1 MQYLGTNEAMPAK
14 IGSYKGYKY
23 FIIPSLFGALNG
35 YAELPKSWK
44 DGDEDELTVHGGIT
58 FKGYVRDG
66 ASKVKVIG
74 FDTLHAFD
82 DQETRD
88 LKSVEKECKYM
99 IDEMIEVWNK
109 HRPLSRVST
118 ETALELADE
127 LGYLYKK
134 WGIMR
139 WEKHILILKIY
150 METDIEK

>member
-1 MQYLGTNEAMPAK
+1 MKYLETNEAMPAK
-14 IGSYKGYKY
+14 IGTYKGYKY

-82 DQETRD
+82 NQETRD

-99 IDEMIEVWNK
+99 IDEMIEIWNK

-127 LGYLYKK
+127 LGKLAAKPGLSFDELGYLHKK
-134 WGIMR
+134 
-139 WEKHILILKIY
+139 
-150 METDIEK
+150 

>member
-14 IGSYKGYKY
+14 VGSYKGYKY

-35 YAELPKSWK
+35 YAELPKDWK

-99 IDEMIEVWNK
+99 IDEMIEK
-109 HRPLSRVST
+109 IST
-118 ETALELADE
+118 NLALQISDE
-127 LGYLYKK
+127 LTKLLKKQGITLEEYARSRKKVYK
-134 WGIMR
+134 
-139 WEKHILILKIY
+139 EV
-150 METDIEK
+150 ENNESN

>member
-1 MQYLGTNEAMPAK
+1 MQYLGTNEAMPARK
-14 IGSYKGYKY
+14 GTYKGYKY

-127 LGYLYKK
+127 LGKLAKKRGLSFDELGYLHKK
-134 WGIMR
+134 
-139 WEKHILILKIY
+139 
-150 METDIEK
+150 

>member
-14 IGSYKGYKY
+14 VGSYKGYKY

-35 YAELPKSWK
+35 YAELPKDWK

-66 ASKVKVIG
+66 SSKVKVIG

-99 IDEMIEVWNK
+99 IDEMIEK
-109 HRPLSRVST
+109 TST
-118 ETALELADE
+118 NLALQISDE
-127 LGYLYKK
+127 LTKLLKKQGITLEEYARSRKKVYK
-134 WGIMR
+134 
-139 WEKHILILKIY
+139 EV
-150 METDIEK
+150 ENNESN

>member
-14 IGSYKGYKY
+14 VGSYKGYKY

-66 ASKVKVIG
+66 AAKVKVIG

-99 IDEMIEVWNK
+99 IDEMIEK
-109 HRPLSRVST
+109 IST
-118 ETALELADE
+118 NLALQISDE
-127 LGYLYKK
+127 LTKLLKKQGITLEEYARSRKKVYK
-134 WGIMR
+134 
-139 WEKHILILKIY
+139 EV
-150 METDIEK
+150 ENNESN

>member
-1 MQYLGTNEAMPAK
+1 MKYLGTNEAMPAK
-14 IGSYKGYKY
+14 IGTYKGYKY

-99 IDEMIEVWNK
+99 IDEMIEKISTNLALQISDK
-109 HRPLSRVST
+109 LIELLKKQGITLEEYARSRKKV
-118 ETALELADE
+118 
-127 LGYLYKK
+127 YK
-134 WGIMR
+134 
-139 WEKHILILKIY
+139 EV
-150 METDIEK
+150 ENNESN

>member
-14 IGSYKGYKY
+14 VGSYKGYKY

-35 YAELPKSWK
+35 YAELPKDWK

-99 IDEMIEVWNK
+99 IDEMIEK
-109 HRPLSRVST
+109 IST
-118 ETALELADE
+118 NLALQISDE
-127 LGYLYKK
+127 LTKLLKKQGITLEEYTRSRKKVYK
-134 WGIMR
+134 
-139 WEKHILILKIY
+139 EV
-150 METDIEK
+150 ENNESN

>member
-14 IGSYKGYKY
+14 VGSYKGYKY

-35 YAELPKSWK
+35 YAELPKDWK

-88 LKSVEKECKYM
+88 LKSVEKECKCM
-99 IDEMIEVWNK
+99 IDEMIEK
-109 HRPLSRVST
+109 IST
-118 ETALELADE
+118 NLALQISDE
-127 LGYLYKK
+127 LTKLLKKQGITLEEYARSRKKVYK
-134 WGIMR
+134 
-139 WEKHILILKIY
+139 EV
-150 METDIEK
+150 ENNESN

>member
-14 IGSYKGYKY
+14 VGSYKGYKY

-35 YAELPKSWK
+35 YAELPKDWK

-58 FKGYVRDG
+58 LKGYVRDG

-99 IDEMIEVWNK
+99 IDEMIEK
-109 HRPLSRVST
+109 IST
-118 ETALELADE
+118 NLALQISDE
-127 LGYLYKK
+127 LTKLLKKQGITLEEYARSRKKVYK
-134 WGIMR
+134 
-139 WEKHILILKIY
+139 EA
-150 METDIEK
+150 ENNESN

>member
-14 IGSYKGYKY
+14 IGTYKGYKY

-99 IDEMIEVWNK
+99 IDEMIEK
-109 HRPLSRVST
+109 TST
-118 ETALELADE
+118 NLALQISDE
-127 LGYLYKK
+127 LTKLLKKQGITLEEYARSRKKVYK
-134 WGIMR
+134 
-139 WEKHILILKIY
+139 EV
-150 METDIEK
+150 ENNESN

>member
-14 IGSYKGYKY
+14 VGSYKGYRY

-66 ASKVKVIG
+66 SSKVKVIG
-74 FDTLHAFD
+74 FDTLHTFD
-82 DQETRD
+82 DQETWD
-88 LKSVEKECKYM
+88 LKSVVKECKYM

-109 HRPLSRVST
+109 HRPLSRAST
-118 ETALELADE
+118 ETALELADKLGKLATKRGLSFDE
-127 LGYLYKK
+127 LGYLHKK
-134 WGIMR
+134 
-139 WEKHILILKIY
+139 
-150 METDIEK
+150 

>member
-14 IGSYKGYKY
+14 IGTYKGYKY

-99 IDEMIEVWNK
+99 IDEMIEVMEDW
-109 HRPLSRVST
+109 S
-118 ETALELADE
+118 DE
-127 LGYLYKK
+127 IIFSWIFY
-134 WGIMR
+134 
-139 WEKHILILKIY
+139 
-150 METDIEK
+150 

>member
-14 IGSYKGYKY
+14 IGTYKGYKY

-99 IDEMIEVWNK
+99 IDEMIEKISTNLALQISDK
-109 HRPLSRVST
+109 LIELLKKQGITLEEYARSRKKV
-118 ETALELADE
+118 
-127 LGYLYKK
+127 YK
-134 WGIMR
+134 
-139 WEKHILILKIY
+139 EV
-150 METDIEK
+150 ENNESN

>member
-14 IGSYKGYKY
+14 IGTYKGYKY

-35 YAELPKSWK
+35 YAELPKDWK

-99 IDEMIEVWNK
+99 IDEMIEKISTNLALQISDK
-109 HRPLSRVST
+109 LIELLKKQGITLEEYARSRKKV
-118 ETALELADE
+118 
-127 LGYLYKK
+127 YK
-134 WGIMR
+134 
-139 WEKHILILKIY
+139 EV
-150 METDIEK
+150 ENNESN

>member
-14 IGSYKGYKY
+14 VGSYKGYKY

-88 LKSVEKECKYM
+88 LKSVERECKYM
-99 IDEMIEVWNK
+99 IDEMIEK
-109 HRPLSRVST
+109 TST
-118 ETALELADE
+118 NLALQISDE
-127 LGYLYKK
+127 LTKLLKEQGITLEEYARSRKK
-134 WGIMR
+134 YIR
-139 WEKHILILKIY
+139 K
-150 METDIEK
+150 

>member
-1 MQYLGTNEAMPAK
+1 MQYSGTNEVMPAK
-14 IGSYKGYKY
+14 IGLYKGYKY

-44 DGDEDELTVHGGIT
+44 DGDEDKLTVHGGIT

-66 ASKVKVIG
+66 ALKVKVIG

-82 DQETRD
+82 DQETWD

-109 HRPLSRVST
+109 YRPLIRANT

-127 LGYLYKK
+127 LGKLLKEQGLSFDELGHLNKK
-134 WGIMR
+134 
-139 WEKHILILKIY
+139 
-150 METDIEK
+150 

>member
-14 IGSYKGYKY
+14 VGSYKGYKY

-99 IDEMIEVWNK
+99 IDEMIEK
-109 HRPLSRVST
+109 IST
-118 ETALELADE
+118 NLALQISDE
-127 LGYLYKK
+127 LTKLLKKQGITLEEYARSRKKVYK
-134 WGIMR
+134 
-139 WEKHILILKIY
+139 EV
-150 METDIEK
+150 ENNESN

>member
-1 MQYLGTNEAMPAK
+1 MKYLETNEAMPAK
-14 IGSYKGYKY
+14 VGSYKGYKY
-23 FIIPSLFGALNG
+23 YIIPSLFGALNG

-82 DQETRD
+82 DQETWD

-99 IDEMIEVWNK
+99 IDEMIEVWYK
-109 HRPLSRVST
+109 HRPLRANT
-118 ETALELADE
+118 ETALKTADE
-127 LGYLYKK
+127 LRKLLRKQGLSFDELGNLNKK
-134 WGIMR
+134 
-139 WEKHILILKIY
+139 
-150 METDIEK
+150 

>member
-1 MQYLGTNEAMPAK
+1 MQYLGTNETMPAK
-14 IGSYKGYKY
+14 IGTYKGYKY
-23 FIIPSLFGALNG
+23 FIIPSLFGVLNG
-35 YAELPKSWK
+35 YAELPKDWK

-99 IDEMIEVWNK
+99 IDEMIEIWNK
-109 HRPLSRVST
+109 HRLLSRVST

-127 LGYLYKK
+127 LGKLATKRGLSFDELGYLYKK
-134 WGIMR
+134 
-139 WEKHILILKIY
+139 
-150 METDIEK
+150 

>member
-14 IGSYKGYKY
+14 IGTYKGYKY

-35 YAELPKSWK
+35 YTELPKSWK

-99 IDEMIEVWNK
+99 IDEMIEK
-109 HRPLSRVST
+109 TST
-118 ETALELADE
+118 NLALQISDE
-127 LGYLYKK
+127 LTKLLKKQGITLEEYARSRKKVYK
-134 WGIMR
+134 
-139 WEKHILILKIY
+139 EV
-150 METDIEK
+150 ENNESN

>member
-14 IGSYKGYKY
+14 VGSYKGYKY

-35 YAELPKSWK
+35 YAELPKDWK

-66 ASKVKVIG
+66 SSKVKVIG

-99 IDEMIEVWNK
+99 IDEMIGK
-109 HRPLSRVST
+109 IST
-118 ETALELADE
+118 NLALQISDE
-127 LGYLYKK
+127 LTKLLKKQGITLEEYARSRKKVYK
-134 WGIMR
+134 
-139 WEKHILILKIY
+139 EV
-150 METDIEK
+150 ENNESN

>member
-14 IGSYKGYKY
+14 VGSYKGYKY

-35 YAELPKSWK
+35 YAELPKDWK

-99 IDEMIEVWNK
+99 IDEMIEK
-109 HRPLSRVST
+109 IST
-118 ETALELADE
+118 NLALQISDE
-127 LGYLYKK
+127 LSEQLKKQGITLEEYARSRKKVYK
-134 WGIMR
+134 
-139 WEKHILILKIY
+139 EV
-150 METDIEK
+150 ENNESN

>member
-1 MQYLGTNEAMPAK
+1 MQYLETNEAMPAK
-14 IGSYKGYKY
+14 VGTYKGYKY

-35 YAELPKSWK
+35 YAELPKSWR

-82 DQETRD
+82 DQETWD

-109 HRPLSRVST
+109 YRPLIRANT

-127 LGYLYKK
+127 LRKLAAKQGLSFDELGYLHKK
-134 WGIMR
+134 
-139 WEKHILILKIY
+139 
-150 METDIEK
+150 

>member
-1 MQYLGTNEAMPAK
+1 MKYLGTNEAMPAK
-14 IGSYKGYKY
+14 IGTYKGYKY

-35 YAELPKSWK
+35 YAELPKDWK

-99 IDEMIEVWNK
+99 IGEMIEK
-109 HRPLSRVST
+109 IST
-118 ETALELADE
+118 NLALQISDE
-127 LGYLYKK
+127 LTKLLKKQGITLEEYARSRKKVYK
-134 WGIMR
+134 
-139 WEKHILILKIY
+139 EV
-150 METDIEK
+150 ENNESN

>member
-1 MQYLGTNEAMPAK
+1 MKYLGTNEAMPAK
-14 IGSYKGYKY
+14 IGTYKGYKY

-35 YAELPKSWK
+35 YAELPKDWK

-99 IDEMIEVWNK
+99 IDEMIEKISTNLALQISDK
-109 HRPLSRVST
+109 LIELLKKQGITLEEYARSRKKV
-118 ETALELADE
+118 
-127 LGYLYKK
+127 YK
-134 WGIMR
+134 
-139 WEKHILILKIY
+139 EV
-150 METDIEK
+150 ENNESN